1 MRRAAVSKACDACR
15 RRKVKCSLGQPCAS
29 CLDAGLKC
37 TFLTTRQ
44 RKGRKGASAH
54 VINEIRNSQETT
66 ILSQTDH
73 SSSTSQQDQPGLL
86 HGASEPR
93 PHSERLPTP
102 IGVGAVIVSRPENL
116 LPLPFD
122 SLNYT
127 SPTFSNL
134 PESITSPQ
142 VDTSSTKPRFTRNA
156 GLQPNRVVDE
166 FAGVFLYDLSST
178 VPILNA
184 ELIEQTVSAA
194 THNND
199 DEAYGLVCA
208 FCAFVLL
215 QTDMISESYLAVAGV
230 HQKPSEYGQALLKEA
245 LAIRGHLD
253 SLAIPSLQTL
263 FLIFFIYGCH
273 SALGKHRQAWYLL
286 RETTTLYIAAT
297 MDSANEDLDEMFGP
311 LFWLLLISERYLVEL
326 EQKIRT
332 GVPASLDVVDTQ
344 LANIRVS
351 QQWLR
356 TIIWQLCTMLGYLS
370 SDAVHENLTFRYP
383 LKIAQDLAIS
393 TWKLP
398 HHSMQMHGIGLTEK
412 VFDITCTLIDVISC
426 IPMEDVKSNGF
437 EIGPEDNL
445 KHFFSLIAKLPG
457 GSDKYLPLLVTKVD
471 QMLPSMVAPISR
483 HIHLPASK
491 QLVMD
496 FDQKKT

>member
-86 HGASEPR
+86 YGASEPR

-311 LFWLLLISERYLVEL
+311 LFWLLLISERSAAH
-326 EQKIRT
+326 
-332 GVPASLDVVDTQ
+332 ASL
-344 LANIRVS
+344 IEF
-351 QQWLR
+351 
-356 TIIWQLCTMLGYLS
+356 
-370 SDAVHENLTFRYP
+370 SDHRQVPRNPPAAAYH
-383 LKIAQDLAIS
+383 S
-393 TWKLP
+393 TD
-398 HHSMQMHGIGLTEK
+398 HT
-412 VFDITCTLIDVISC
+412 T
-426 IPMEDVKSNGF
+426 KS
-437 EIGPEDNL
+437 
-445 KHFFSLIAKLPG
+445 KH
-457 GSDKYLPLLVTKVD
+457 
-471 QMLPSMVAPISR
+471 
-483 HIHLPASK
+483 
-491 QLVMD
+491 
-496 FDQKKT
+496 